1 MEFLRIC
8 HLISLELLTKYCEIQ
23 LNFISIQSIVWQYF
37 SLISPCL
44 PLSVD
49 FATVI
54 RSLPYLEGTT
64 QILFHHVVRVG
75 TGI

>member
-8 HLISLELLTKYCEIQ
+8 HLISLELQPEYCEIQ
-23 LNFISIQSIVWQYF
+23 LNSISIQSNVWQYF

-44 PLSVD
+44 FLSVD
-49 FATVI
+49 FTTVI
-54 RSLPYLEGTT
+54 RLLPYLEGTT
-64 QILFHHVVRVG
+64 QILLHHDVRLE